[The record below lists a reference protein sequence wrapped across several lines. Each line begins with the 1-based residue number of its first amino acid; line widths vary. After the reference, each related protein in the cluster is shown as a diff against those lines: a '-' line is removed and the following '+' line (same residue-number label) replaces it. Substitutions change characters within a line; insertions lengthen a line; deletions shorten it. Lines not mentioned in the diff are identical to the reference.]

1 MSVSCRIPWLLVCL
15 IVLARPVH
23 AADGSAPSA
32 DVVTWAE
39 VRSLVD
45 NDPGSRIAQGRID
58 LAASELADARR
69 YPNPEVSVR
78 YGRGEPEDE
87 REDDGAVWG
96 VEAEVPIE
104 WIGTRVHRSKSARL
118 GADAASLEAR
128 ADRLAI
134 LHELRSLFVE
144 VAHDQALIDELRAGL
159 VHHDAARDAVRLRVE
174 TGDARPIE
182 LARMD
187 TSLAEARSELREV
200 EAAAAGRRA
209 ALAARLG
216 RDGARGGARDLRVSL
231 DLRERPSVPTLDEAL
246 AKADAGS
253 PLLKALETRTLQ
265 ADAQTAAERNAAFP
279 ELGVGG
285 FYDAEIDSRSY
296 GGLVTLEVPLW
307 NWNRAG
313 VRRARAE
320 RESAVWRARQDQR
333 AVRERVVALHERLS
347 ALDRNVRES
356 ESEIVPKSR
365 EILRSLEIAYRAGE
379 LGLLDVLDA
388 RRESIR
394 LATAY
399 LASLAEYHLLL
410 SELHTLLG
418 DADHV

>member
-1 MSVSCRIPWLLVCL
+1 MSIPRRTSWLLFCL
-15 IVLARPVH
+15 LVFAIPVH
-23 AADGSAPSA
+23 AADGSASST
-32 DVVTWAE
+32 DVVTWLE
-39 VRSLVD
+39 VRSLESD
-45 NDPGSRIAQGRID
+45 DPGSRIAQNRID
-58 LAASELADARR
+58 LAASELSEARR

-209 ALAARLG
+209 ALTARLG
-216 RDGARGGARDLRVSL
+216 RDPARDLRVSM

-253 PLLKALETRTLQ
+253 PLLKAQETRTLQ

-285 FYDAEIDSRSY
+285 FYDAELDSRSY

-333 AVRERVVALHERLS
+333 AARERVVALHARLS
-347 ALDRNVRES
+347 ALDRNIRDY

-365 EILRSLEIAYRAGE
+365 EILRSLEVAYRAGE

-394 LATAY
+394 NATAY

-410 SELHTLLG
+410 SEFHTLIG